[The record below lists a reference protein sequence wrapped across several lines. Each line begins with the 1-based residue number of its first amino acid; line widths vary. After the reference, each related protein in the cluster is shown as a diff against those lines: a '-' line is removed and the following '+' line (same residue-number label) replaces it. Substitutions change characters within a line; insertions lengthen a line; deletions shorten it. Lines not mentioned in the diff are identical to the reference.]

1 MEGPGEQPECEGL
14 SWPARPEG
22 GQRTGEVGP
31 KLYRDTDRCHA
42 TVLCSLT
49 WRQKDTTL
57 REQEHHLDNPSLRT
71 FWINST
77 KSPPPPPGSQHA
89 AGKAGRKGPVQRG
102 LGHGVGRALF
112 CQASSAGPGGVT
124 APFGARLF
132 PPVHEASD
140 TDPPRGG
147 CHKMNMLPTCIL
159 FCKSK

>member
-1 MEGPGEQPECEGL
+1 MRDR
-14 SWPARPEG
+14 A
-22 GQRTGEVGP
+22 GQRGQREGRGRGRWGRSFTETRTAAMP
-31 KLYRDTDRCHA
+31 PSTR
-42 TVLCSLT
+42 
-49 WRQKDTTL
+49 RQKDTTL
-57 REQEHHLDNPSLRT
+57 REQEHHPDNPSLRT